1 MTRLILIAAAALSLS
16 ACAAAPTLYQPA
28 QGPQSVGYREYRIEP
43 GRYRITFQGGPGA
56 PPEGEE
62 GS

>member
-28 QGPQSVGYREYRIEP
+28 QGPHSVGY
-43 GRYRITFQGGPGA
+43 
-56 PPEGEE
+56 GE
-62 GS
+62 